1 MCHGKVTCHAVMS
14 SHVIPQV
21 GAPSLCQLKGHAT
34 VTLTISKFSKDIS
47 NYFLNMNNV
56 EMVLGQ
62 AKFHRPL
69 QCSQSISIHSFSLIM
84 IYY

>member
-14 SHVIPQV
+14 SHVIPQM
-21 GAPSLCQLKGHAT
+21 GAPSLCQLKGHVT

-62 AKFHRPL
+62 IDFKKNFIGHFNVVNQFPYIPFL
-69 QCSQSISIHSFSLIM
+69 
-84 IYY
+84 

>member
-1 MCHGKVTCHAVMS
+1 MCPGKVTCHAVIS

-47 NYFLNMNNV
+47 NYFLNTDNV
-56 EMVLGQ
+56 EMVLCQIDFKQNFIG
-62 AKFHRPL
+62 HYNR
-69 QCSQSISIHSFSLIM
+69 QCS
-84 IYY
+84 